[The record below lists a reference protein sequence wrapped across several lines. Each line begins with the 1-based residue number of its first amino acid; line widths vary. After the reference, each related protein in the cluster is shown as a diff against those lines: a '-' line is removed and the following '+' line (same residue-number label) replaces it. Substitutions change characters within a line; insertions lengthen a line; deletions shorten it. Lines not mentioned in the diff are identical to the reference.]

1 MRYCTTS
8 SMIKCVGGGSSIKRR
23 TQKGKKMTRTNVIA
37 TMLAFVLFCLL
48 LSGCGRI
55 TSGEVYSKDY
65 HPAYS
70 REVYAPIKI
79 GDTTIPNWET
89 RHYPEKWSIDIR
101 KMDEE
106 TNEWKTRR
114 VYVPK
119 TTYDRIQIGDW
130 YDVP

>member
-1 MRYCTTS
+1 MAKS
-8 SMIKCVGGGSSIKRR
+8 VQKKAWISKM
-23 TQKGKKMTRTNVIA
+23 KGKKMNTNVMA
-37 TMLAFVLFCLL
+37 VMLAFVLLCTLFV
-48 LSGCGRI
+48 GCGRI

-70 REVYAPIKI
+70 KEVYRPIKI

-89 RHYPEKWSIDIR
+89 KHYPERWSIDIR

-119 TTYDRIQIGDW
+119 TTYDRLEIGDW

>member
-1 MRYCTTS
+1 MSKKTTATALIALFLA
-8 SMIKCVGGGSSIKRR
+8 MCVV
-23 TQKGKKMTRTNVIA
+23 M
-37 TMLAFVLFCLL
+37 

-65 HPAYS
+65 HPAYTT
-70 REVYAPIKI
+70 REYRPMKI
-79 GDTTIPNWET
+79 GDITIHNWEDV
-89 RHYPEKWSIDIR
+89 HHPEKWSIDIR

-119 TTYDRIQIGDW
+119 TTYDRLEIGDW